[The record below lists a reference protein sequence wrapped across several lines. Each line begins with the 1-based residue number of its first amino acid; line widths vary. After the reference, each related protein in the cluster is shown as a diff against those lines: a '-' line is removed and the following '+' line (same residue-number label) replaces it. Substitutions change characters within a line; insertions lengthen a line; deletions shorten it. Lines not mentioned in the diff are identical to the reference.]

1 MLHSSVILPARTLYE
16 YTAECNDGEET
27 DHHVY
32 KAHIGEISLSAH
44 HGKVRNRNH
53 RKCVGHVHRNVF
65 ANSITLTPGTISVEV
80 IGDVFTVH
88 GLESSF
94 ADGLDDWVVL
104 KFLMKIERKLGYDS
118 RNA

>member
-1 MLHSSVILPARTLYE
+1 MAVLMRAAGVQAVVQVNRTE
-16 YTAECNDGEET
+16 
-27 DHHVY
+27 
-32 KAHIGEISLSAH
+32 
-44 HGKVRNRNH
+44 
-53 RKCVGHVHRNVF
+53 
-65 ANSITLTPGTISVEV
+65 SIEPDDLVELVEHAVEV
-80 IGDVFTVH
+80 TGDVFTVQ